1 MTLTNGINS
10 NGKLTQFGISA
21 NSYDPNTSINVVSS
35 DILSETNNNDGNNY
49 NINNNN
55 NVEDDNEPSSAE
67 SDAVLLIDTKK
78 SDAEDSEPLNSID
91 DNTDLENE
99 MIRLS
104 EEVNSNT
111 DDKKTDDNN
120 ESAFSDDTSTLTAS
134 SVESEMSNSELDIS
148 SSSSSVSSTSSSPPP
163 ETELDEKQKLLN
175 AINNATYLKLKIN
188 NQLKSLPWKPKVR
201 LCELESFLDQE
212 RKKFLGYGDL
222 LNDIDTLIGLPNPIH
237 ESVRILKQHLYVSLA
252 DEQIK
257 QEEKIY
263 KYPMST
269 QSLDEAG
276 NDEAP
281 AEVLFSSLLNNLPQ
295 YLVTPL

>member
-10 NGKLTQFGISA
+10 NGKLTQFGISS
-21 NSYDPNTSINVVSS
+21 NNFDPNTSINPVSQ
-35 DILSETNNNDGNNY
+35 DILGETNNNDQNNY
-49 NINNNN
+49 NNNNNN
-55 NVEDDNEPSSAE
+55 NVEENESSSAE
-67 SDAVLLIDTKK
+67 SDAVLLIDSKK
-78 SDAEDSEPLNSID
+78 PEAEDSESLNNIE

-104 EEVNSNT
+104 EESNLNT
-111 DDKKTDDNN
+111 DDKKIEDDN
-120 ESAFSDDTSTLTAS
+120 ESAFSEDASTLTAS
-134 SVESEMSNSELDIS
+134 GLESETCSESDISLSNSIS
-148 SSSSSVSSTSSSPPP
+148 SSTSSSPPP
-163 ETELDEKQKLLN
+163 EVELDEKQKLLS
-175 AINNATYLKLKIN
+175 AINNATYLKMKIN

-222 LNDIDTLIGLPNPIH
+222 TNDLNTLIGLPNPIH

-257 QEEKIY
+257 LEEKIY

-269 QSLDEAG
+269 QNSDE
-276 NDEAP
+276 NKLEDEEAP

-295 YLVTPL
+295 YLVN